1 MPDRG
6 KSGGGFRNPHNLPV
20 KICVQC
26 ARPFTWRK
34 KWAAAWTELK
44 YCSDAC
50 RKQAGRTTGAST

>member
-1 MPDRG
+1 MPDHR

-20 KICVQC
+20 KVCVQC

-34 KWAAAWTELK
+34 KWAASWPELK

-50 RKQAGRTTGAST
+50 RTLAGRAAKPGT